1 MDKIDEIEWNWQCE
15 MYKIPKLQWN
25 TFQYYDE
32 MSQPDEKEATEIES
46 ATKTTLDKELNKAVT
61 DQDFFNFIKDDKIKK
76 LLILLFYKKYGKLP
90 EGFTVKKACN
100 RRTRFGSNCSSL
112 I

>member
-1 MDKIDEIEWNWQCE
+1 MSHLNPLANIDIKQ
-15 MYKIPKLQWN
+15 
-25 TFQYYDE
+25 FQYYDE
-32 MSQPDEKEATEIES
+32 MSQSDDKVDTDLES
-46 ATKTTLDKELNKAVT
+46 ETKATLDKELTKAVT
-61 DQDFFNFIKDDKIKK
+61 DQEFFDFIKDDKIKK

-90 EGFTVKKACN
+90 AGFTVKKLCN